1 MRKRSTTAQVLK
13 GKGNQTKYGQA
24 TAASDKTLCCNTLS
38 SWVISVQYSLMLL
51 TVVTVVVNQDD
62 LFEEVG
68 GGPVH
73 GRVDGTQDDGQ
84 GLVHKD
90 KHNANLREVRWIR
103 DVFTPGE
110 KTDLM

>member
-1 MRKRSTTAQVLK
+1 
-13 GKGNQTKYGQA
+13 
-24 TAASDKTLCCNTLS
+24 
-38 SWVISVQYSLMLL
+38 MLL